1 MEIISAIQQEIQG
14 PSRPIVIVTH
24 TNPDGDALGASLGLA
39 AFLKKK
45 HHAVKVI
52 IPTPYPEFL
61 DWLPGIRE
69 IICYE
74 SSPTQVVE
82 DLIAQASLIFCVDF
96 STLNRIAHL
105 AGPVQQS
112 KATKVVIDHHLDTEK
127 FADLLLWNP
136 KAAAASELVYEL
148 IEGLGEVDQI
158 DKPLAECLYT
168 GMMTDT
174 ACFTTPNTTP
184 RIHRIVAS
192 LLEKQVD
199 VAKINK
205 LVYANQSF
213 RKLQFLGFV
222 LNKRLKILEKYRTA
236 YIVIEAAD
244 AKQFN
249 LGTGDTEGIVNYALS
264 LKGVVLAALIKEKKD
279 GIYLSLRSVGNVPVN
294 IWAKTYFAG
303 GGHKNAAGGVS
314 HLSLEQTIAKFEEL
328 VKMNE
333 KILQAATH

>member
-1 MEIISAIQQEIQG
+1 MEIIPAIQQEIQG
-14 PSRPIVIVTH
+14 SPRQIVIITH

-74 SSPTQVVE
+74 SSPKNVVL
-82 DLIAQASLIFCVDF
+82 DLITQAEIIFCVDF
-96 STLNRIAHL
+96 STLNRIDHL
-105 AGPVQQS
+105 AGPIKNA
-112 KATKVVIDHHLDTEK
+112 KATKIVIDHHLDTEE
-127 FADLLLWNP
+127 FADLVLWNP
-136 KAAAASELVYEL
+136 QAAAASELVYEL
-148 IEGLGEVDQI
+148 IEALGAYHQI
-158 DKPLAECLYT
+158 DKALAECLYT

-184 RIHRIVAS
+184 HVHRIVAS
-192 LLEKQVD
+192 LLEQQVD

-205 LVYANQSF
+205 LVYANQSLK
-213 RKLQFLGFV
+213 KLQFLGFV
-222 LNKRLKILEKYRTA
+222 LNKRLKVLEDYRTA

-249 LGTGDTEGIVNYALS
+249 LGTGDTEGIVNYALA

-294 IWAKTYFAG
+294 TWAKAYFAG

-328 VKMNE
+328 VKMNQH
-333 KILQAATH
+333 ILKNE